1 MSYSNNDRDNLIIKY
16 LPLVKQ
22 VVGRI
27 DIKDNINDHDDL
39 VSVGVIGLMD
49 AIDKFDQSKNVPF
62 EAYATLRIKGSVI
75 DELRKT
81 GRVSRDKIDKLNQ
94 YYYTKEK
101 LENKLMRTPD
111 ELEICNE
118 LGINDKQLSKIHETV
133 HYLGNYSLEST
144 LFTSDGDDFTLLDVI
159 KDDTLVTPLDKMVDE
174 ENRDNL
180 IKAIESLQER
190 EQTILNLYYV
200 DELSLKEI
208 GYILNVSIPRV
219 SQIHGKILLKLRA
232 FIEKGAEVE
241 YV

>member
-1 MSYSNNDRDNLIIKY
+1 MSYAYNDRDNLVIKY
-16 LPLVKQ
+16 LPLVKK

-39 VSVGVIGLMD
+39 VSIGVIGLMD

-62 EAYATLRIKGSVI
+62 EAYATLRIRGSVI
-75 DELRKT
+75 DELRKS

-94 YYYTKEK
+94 YYHTKEK

-111 ELEICNE
+111 EIEICKD

-144 LFTSDGDDFTLLDVI
+144 LFTSDGDDFTLMDVI
-159 KDDTLVTPLDKMVDE
+159 KDDTLVAHIDKLIND
-174 ENRDNL
+174 ENRGIL
-180 IKAIESLQER
+180 IKAIDGLQER

-200 DELSLKEI
+200 EELSLKEI
-208 GYILNVSIPRV
+208 GYILDISIPRV

-232 FIEKGAEVE
+232 SIENVAEDENV
-241 YV
+241 